1 MTIAKYL
8 RISDEDRDIKRTGK
22 EESDSI
28 GNQRNLL
35 ESFIGQHE
43 EFVGAEN
50 VEFCDDG
57 WSGKNFERPGVRAML
72 EQVKQGKIQCILVKD
87 ISRFGRDYL
96 MVGNYISKIF
106 PFMGVRFIAVNDG
119 IDSARPLC
127 TDRRGMHTQE
137 FFHRRLPESQEQTG
151 GDPHF
156 LRRPGE
162 IHLP

>member
-106 PFMGVRFIAVNDG
+106 P
-119 IDSARPLC
+119 
-127 TDRRGMHTQE
+127 
-137 FFHRRLPESQEQTG
+137 
-151 GDPHF
+151 
-156 LRRPGE
+156 
-162 IHLP
+162 